1 MKIKTIYILKS
12 NHNDKSQIKDFI
24 NYYHNFNNKIR
35 FSIINQ
41 AKKNCIN
48 LIMEEFNNKNFVDE
62 LIQLKKNYP
71 QTRFGCI
78 FTEYLT
84 KGYQTFNNFN
94 QNKIFN
100 FIKYVILYPF
110 FYKIAPYILKV
121 DIFLYKK
128 NTSKNKII
136 YLIKFVILYRF
147 IYKIAPYVKS
157 SIKIIL
163 NYYNKILLTIS
174 NFYYLRSSFYF
185 YYRYRNFSKVKDIF
199 DFYLSW
205 NSNQKKNIQKTL
217 SKKTFFFIPKMNL
230 IKQNKNFGISISGSV
245 TPYRKRLLE
254 SLNIKIINNFEH
266 FINGKSFHKKKKF
279 FQYSFNPGK
288 LVNWSEPSL
297 IRYVMS
303 ASNNEIPIIIDKFS
317 DKIHINS
324 CLYFDLKKLT
334 KSNFRILE
342 NNYNFFLKKINKQI
356 KKYNKK
362 ATYYNN
368 PFVNYI
374 TGNNF

>member
-1 MKIKTIYILKS
+1 MKIKTIYILNS
-12 NHNDKSQIKDFI
+12 NHIDKSQITDFI

-35 FSIINQ
+35 FLIINQ
-41 AKKNCIN
+41 VKKNCIN
-48 LIMEEFNNKNFVDE
+48 IVMEEFNNKNFVDE
-62 LIQLKKNYP
+62 LIKLKKNYP
-71 QTRFGCI
+71 QTTIGCI

-94 QNKIFN
+94 QNKIIN

-110 FYKIAPYILKV
+110 LYKIAPYILKI
-121 DIFLYKK
+121 DIFLHKPKNTYKK
-128 NTSKNKII
+128 FFFFLKII
-136 YLIKFVILYRF
+136 KPS
-147 IYKIAPYVKS
+147 KE
-157 SIKIIL
+157 IL
-163 NYYNKILLTIS
+163 NYYNKIILGIS
-174 NFYYLRSSFYF
+174 KFYYFRSSFYF
-185 YYRYRNFSKVKDIF
+185 YYRYRNFYKIKDIF

-205 NSNQKKNIQKTL
+205 NSNQKKIIEKTL
-217 SKKTFFFIPKMNL
+217 SKKTFFFIPKINL
-230 IKQNKNFGISISGSV
+230 IKQNKNLGISVSGSL

-254 SLNIKIINNFEH
+254 SLNIKIFNNFEH
-266 FINGKSFHKKKKF
+266 FIDGKSFYKKKKF
-279 FQYSFNPGK
+279 LQYSLNPGK
-288 LVNWSEPSL
+288 LVNWDEPSL

-317 DKIHINS
+317 DKIYTNS
-324 CLYFDLKKLT
+324 CLYFELKKLT

-342 NNYNFFLKKINKQI
+342 DNYNFFLKKINKQI

-362 ATYYNN
+362 ATYYNK

>member
-1 MKIKTIYILKS
+1 MKIKTIYILNS
-12 NHNDKSQIKDFI
+12 NHIDKSQITDFI

-35 FSIINQ
+35 FLIINQ
-41 AKKNCIN
+41 VKKNCIN
-48 LIMEEFNNKNFVDE
+48 LVMEEFNNKNFVDE

-71 QTRFGCI
+71 QTTIGCI

-94 QNKIFN
+94 QNKIIN
-100 FIKYVILYPF
+100 FIKYAILYPF
-110 FYKIAPYILKV
+110 IYKIAPYILKA

-128 NTSKNKII
+128 NTFKKKKI
-136 YLIKFVILYRF
+136 
-147 IYKIAPYVKS
+147 KS
-157 SIKIIL
+157 STEIIL
-163 NYYNKILLTIS
+163 NYYNKILLGIS

-185 YYRYRNFSKVKDIF
+185 YYRYRNFYKIKDIF

-205 NSNQKKNIQKTL
+205 NSNQKKIIEKTL
-217 SKKTFFFIPKMNL
+217 SKKTFFFIPKINL
-230 IKQNKNFGISISGSV
+230 IKENKNFGISVSGSV

-254 SLNIKIINNFEH
+254 SFNIKIINNFEH

-279 FQYSFNPGK
+279 LQYSFNPGK
-288 LVNWSEPSL
+288 LANWSEPSL

-317 DKIHINS
+317 DKIYTNS
-324 CLYFDLKKLT
+324 CLYFELKKLT

-342 NNYNFFLKKINKQI
+342 DNYNFFLKKINKQI

>member
-1 MKIKTIYILKS
+1 MKIKTIYILNY
-12 NHNDKSQIKDFI
+12 NHVDKSQITHFL

-35 FSIINQ
+35 FLIVN
-41 AKKNCIN
+41 KVMKNSVN

-62 LIQLKKNYP
+62 LIQLKKKYP
-71 QTRFGCI
+71 QTIIGCI

-94 QNKIFN
+94 RNKIIN
-100 FIKYVILYPF
+100 FIKYAILYPF
-110 FYKIAPYILKV
+110 IYKIAPYILKA
-121 DIFLYKK
+121 DIFLYKR
-128 NTSKNKII
+128 NTFKKKKTESC
-136 YLIKFVILYRF
+136 
-147 IYKIAPYVKS
+147 AE
-157 SIKIIL
+157 IIL
-163 NYYNKILLTIS
+163 NYYNKILLGIS

-185 YYRYRNFSKVKDIF
+185 YYRYKNFYKIKDIF

-205 NSNQKKNIQKTL
+205 NSNQKSIIEKTL
-217 SKKTFFFIPKMNL
+217 SKRTFFFIPKINF
-230 IKQNKNFGISISGSV
+230 IKHNKNFGISVSGSV
-245 TPYRKRLLE
+245 TPYRRRLLE
-254 SLNIKIINNFEH
+254 SFKIKINNNFED

-288 LVNWSEPSL
+288 LINWSEPSL

-317 DKIHINS
+317 DKIYSNS
-324 CLYFDLKKLT
+324 CLYFKLEKLT

-342 NNYNFFLKKINKQI
+342 DNYDFFLKKINKQI

-362 ATYYNN
+362 AIFYNN
-368 PFVNYI
+368 SFVKYI
-374 TGNNF
+374 TSNNNT